1 MMGAELDCGRDA
13 AAYVLG
19 ALDDN
24 EAIAFRHHMATCAT
38 CREEVELLES
48 AANALPMMV
57 PQYQPPST
65 LRTSVMDEVRRDA
78 RRPAAAPAAARTSR
92 SFLARPVPKPVLVAL
107 GALAVLAVI
116 TVLLSRG
123 PSTSGTQYVRAST
136 AWRGGGAVVALNGST
151 GQLLVKGMPAPPAGK
166 VYEVWVQHGHG
177 SPSPTDALFDVNKLG
192 EAAVDVPGKLSSND
206 TVMVTAEPAGGSL
219 VPTPPAVIVASL
231 RTA

>member
-1 MMGAELDCGRDA
+1 MGAELDCGRDA

-24 EAIAFRHHMATCAT
+24 EAIAFRHHMATCAA

-57 PQYQPPST
+57 PQYQPPGT
-65 LRTSVMDEVRRDA
+65 LRASVMDEVRREA
-78 RRPAAAPAAARTSR
+78 RRPPAAPATARGSR
-92 SFLARPVPKPVLVAL
+92 TWLARPVPKPVLVAL

-116 TVLLSRG
+116 TILLSRG
-123 PSTSGTQYVRAST
+123 PATTGTQYIRAAT
-136 AWRGGGAVVALNGST
+136 AWRGGGAVVALDGGS
-151 GQLLVKGMPAPPAGK
+151 GELLVKGMPAPSAGK
-166 VYEVWVQHGHG
+166 VYEVWVQHGHS

-192 EAAVDVPGKLSSND
+192 EAAVEVPGKLSKSD

-231 RTA
+231 RAA